1 MCYITFISSASET
14 RFKKQIYRWQLNRKF
29 ESYTFD
35 VDGMDA
41 HGKITEDRESSW
53 LITEWLMTDDHIAD

>member
-1 MCYITFISSASET
+1 MQVKPVSRNKYIDDNKI
-14 RFKKQIYRWQLNRKF
+14 

-35 VDGMDA
+35 VDGMEG

-53 LITEWLMTDDHIAD
+53 LMPEWLMTDDHIAD